1 MDKINTINELY
12 KRLTPALRMKSSEVN
27 RMCKSRLTNI
37 DIWNYLIVNKWKNKK
52 DLRLYELV
60 SDILDCDSLEIIK
73 YTREL
78 EKKNAL

>member
-12 KRLTPALRMKSSEVN
+12 KRLTPVLRMKSSEVN

>member
-12 KRLTPALRMKSSEVN
+12 KRLTPVLRMKSSEVN

-37 DIWNYLIVNKWKNKK
+37 DIWNYLIANKWKNKK

-60 SDILDCDSLEIIK
+60 GDILDCDSLEIIK

>member
-12 KRLTPALRMKSSEVN
+12 KRLTPVLRMKSNEVN

>member
-12 KRLTPALRMKSSEVN
+12 KRLTPVLRMKSSEVN

-37 DIWNYLIVNKWKNKK
+37 DIWNYFIVNKWKNKK